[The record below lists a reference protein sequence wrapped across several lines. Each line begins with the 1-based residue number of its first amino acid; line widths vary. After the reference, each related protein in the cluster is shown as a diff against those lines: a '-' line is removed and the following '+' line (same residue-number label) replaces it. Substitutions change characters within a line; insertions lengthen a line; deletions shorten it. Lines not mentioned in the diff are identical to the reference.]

1 MSAVL
6 IIVVNGPIASGK
18 STVATMLAGIAEKQ
32 GRRSAVIDLDV
43 LWLMLDHQLPRSG
56 KLEHW
61 IVARRAAAVL
71 TDEFIDSGVELV
83 VINGPFFTTEE
94 RAAYLR
100 HLRSTADV
108 RFVTLRVSF
117 EESYRRVQAD
127 QNSRPV
133 SKNRDWLAGRHAV
146 SSSLLGNMPKS
157 DLIIDTDDV
166 APKTIASQIAGS
178 AAKGDAAQ

>member
-1 MSAVL
+1 MSAAS

-32 GRRSAVIDLDV
+32 GRRSAVIDLDL
-43 LWLMLDHQLPRSG
+43 LWLMLDHQLLRSG

-61 IVARRAAAVL
+61 LVARRAAAVL

-127 QNSRPV
+127 QNPRPV
-133 SKNRDWLAGRHAV
+133 SNNRDWLGAQHAV
-146 SSSLLGNMPKS
+146 SASLLMNLPSS

-166 APKTIASQIAGS
+166 APETVASQIAGS
-178 AAKGDAAQ
+178 AAKSK